1 MVHKSSAGITNLPTF
16 IRNKCEVIGTKIVII
31 FNFHEMF
38 VPILLEGQIQS
49 FVWDG
54 LFSTEQEILSC
65 RVQRVHFSAK
75 AFSQVE
81 LREILDKPLRCPSN
95 FYHSEK
101 SSLGP
106 WTEKK
111 QNWGRYV
118 TVFELDT
125 HWLLLFS
132 IRKYNQFRRGSW
144 GWRRRWVWRGQGIW
158 FRIWWRWLLGMLT
171 LWLEKPSIFSPMC
184 SLLDWETCLAAYIE
198 KVCTHSV

>member
-144 GWRRRWVWRGQGIW
+144 GWRRRWVWRG
-158 FRIWWRWLLGMLT
+158 
-171 LWLEKPSIFSPMC
+171 
-184 SLLDWETCLAAYIE
+184 
-198 KVCTHSV
+198 